1 MNNDELDN
9 LTKDNKMNDFKEEL
23 LNKIEHEF
31 WVRDISDQEKVMFAL
46 NVIQKLWI
54 DFEGTLTLNDVVIKS
69 IVFKDTEVKGVN
81 EDE

>member
-1 MNNDELDN
+1 
-9 LTKDNKMNDFKEEL
+9 MNDFKEEL

-31 WVRDISDQEKVMFAL
+31 FLRDISDQEKAMFAL

-54 DFEGTLTLNDVVIKS
+54 DFEGTLTLNDVVLTSKI
-69 IVFKDTEVKGVN
+69 FRDTEVKGVN